1 RVQADARL
9 RQAALDLLR
18 AIAAPDRPIV
28 MVIDDLQWAGTASIS
43 LLDAVQTD
51 EELRGLLMV
60 GAYRDHE
67 VDAAH
72 PLTAVLSRWDRDN
85 VAPPLLKLANL
96 TASDLAVLLGEMLR
110 LPATPAGA
118 LSAAVNG
125 RTAGNPYDTVEL
137 VNALRRDGVLELD
150 EAGWRWDDSAI
161 RHHVGQGDV
170 LDLLK

>member
-1 RVQADARL
+1 
-9 RQAALDLLR
+9 
-18 AIAAPDRPIV
+18 
-28 MVIDDLQWAGTASIS
+28 
-43 LLDAVQTD
+43 
-51 EELRGLLMV
+51 
-60 GAYRDHE
+60 
-67 VDAAH
+67 
-72 PLTAVLSRWDRDN
+72 LSRWDRDN

-170 LDLLK
+170 LDLLKERIDRLPVGSRELLETMSCLGGNVQLDLLGAASSRPVAVVRDLLTA